1 MLNWGAVSWALILNY
16 KLVAITWDLKWLKCC
31 NHFWHSHFHFSHIMH
46 INMLVLMLDP
56 HFKNLQIIP
65 DFVGLEWI
73 VKIVVEYDYR
83 VLLLALLI
91 AYNRLTLTL
100 IRVEVA
106 SHVLLI
112 LGVFGSLVLIEG
124 TTMGF
129 LKAK

>member
-1 MLNWGAVSWALILNY
+1 
-16 KLVAITWDLKWLKCC
+16 
-31 NHFWHSHFHFSHIMH
+31 
-46 INMLVLMLDP
+46 
-56 HFKNLQIIP
+56 
-65 DFVGLEWI
+65 